1 MILTLTLNPA
11 IDRTVTADRLVFEDR
26 AYILSR
32 GESAGGRGLNASA
45 VLHSFGVP
53 TLAILTAGGETRGVL
68 EADLAQ
74 MGLPYELVP
83 IAASVRT
90 NLIITDRRGLTV
102 KLNEP
107 GPAMTAEEIGRVEEA
122 VCRRLPQASWL
133 MLCGSLP
140 PGVPPETYSR
150 LIRAA
155 KRAGV
160 RTLLDTDGEVLQ
172 NCLLEGPTAVTPNR
186 QEASALLNKT
196 LITGQHFRTAAQR
209 ILAMGAESVILS
221 LGSRG
226 AIGARGSELVE
237 AIAPR
242 VDSVC
247 PIGAG
252 DALNAAFVWAMTRKD
267 DFAEAVRWGVAAGTA
282 SARLP
287 GMQFAGLDQTRE
299 IYERV
304 QLR

>member
-26 AYILSR
+26 AYILSK

-45 VLHSFGVP
+45 VLHSFGAA
-53 TLAILTAGGETRGVL
+53 TLAILPAGGDTRGRF

-74 MGLPYELVP
+74 LGLPYELVP
-83 IAASVRT
+83 ISASVRT
-90 NLIITDRRGLTV
+90 NLIITDRQGLTV

-107 GPAMTAEEIGRVEEA
+107 GPPMTAEELERVEET
-122 VCRRLPQASWL
+122 VRRYLPSATWL
-133 MLCGSLP
+133 LLCGSLP
-140 PGVPPETYSR
+140 PGVAPEAYSR

-155 KRAGV
+155 KQAGV
-160 RTLLDTDGEVLQ
+160 KTLLDTDGDVLQ
-172 NCLLEGPTAVTPNR
+172 DCLLEGPTAVTPNR
-186 QEASALLNKT
+186 QEASALLNKA
-196 LITGQHFRTAAQR
+196 LITGQHFRSAAQR
-209 ILAMGAESVILS
+209 ILGMGAESVILS

-226 AIGARGSELVE
+226 AIGARGSDLVE
-237 AIAPR
+237 TIAPR

-252 DALNAAFVWAMTRKD
+252 DALNAAFTWAMTQRD
-267 DFAEAVRWGVAAGTA
+267 DFADAIRWGVAAGTA

-287 GMQFAGLDQTRE
+287 GMQFANLEQTTE
-299 IYERV
+299 IYTKV